1 MMKMNNFLSSD
12 FFLMMVHGLQL
23 DLYIA
28 VLVNLSANM
37 KKSSPNGVNIFFSV
51 LIGLSLIL
59 YTVLIHSV
67 TQLSQ
72 KNLRKEQKA
81 KAEAEAEKQK
91 KQSKI
96 DQKRIMDVSIFNFQ
110 GVEDEESGNRIFNM
124 SQSVEESTH
133 PLPSLAEIYRS
144 GIKWRLH
151 PHTLSSVKPLII
163 ALIVVLLYNT
173 PFLQT
178 GLLFGL
184 FASQTAILFKFRI
197 YQT

>member
-72 KNLRKEQKA
+72 KNLRKEQ